1 MRAIARAM
9 LLLTLS
15 SLAGAQVPKVN
26 VFVGYSFMSADV
38 PGSLQR
44 ENLNGWE
51 ASFEGKV
58 LPFLGIVAD
67 GSGYYGTTG
76 IPNCPLAPGF
86 VTCAPVGGN
95 IHTGLFGP
103 RVSAS
108 IHGIRPFA
116 QVLVGLGVIS
126 GVSSDVSLAS
136 GFGGGVDF
144 KIAPIISWR
153 FQGDYIHTHFADNS
167 QGHGRLS
174 TGIVLRF

>member
-1 MRAIARAM
+1 MRAIAGAM
-9 LLLTLS
+9 LLLIFS
-15 SLAGAQVPKVN
+15 SLAGAQVPKAN

-38 PGSLQR
+38 PGASQR

-51 ASFEGKV
+51 ASVEGKV

-67 GSGYYGTTG
+67 GSGYYGTSATPVC
-76 IPNCPLAPGF
+76 IVAPGLF
-86 VTCAPVGGN
+86 ACSPVSGN
-95 IHTGLFGP
+95 IHTALFGP

-108 IHGIRPFA
+108 FHGIRPFA
-116 QVLVGLGVIS
+116 HVLVGLGALS
-126 GVSSDVSLAS
+126 GINSDVSLAS
-136 GFGGGVDF
+136 GFGGGVDV
-144 KIAPIISWR
+144 KIAPIIGWR